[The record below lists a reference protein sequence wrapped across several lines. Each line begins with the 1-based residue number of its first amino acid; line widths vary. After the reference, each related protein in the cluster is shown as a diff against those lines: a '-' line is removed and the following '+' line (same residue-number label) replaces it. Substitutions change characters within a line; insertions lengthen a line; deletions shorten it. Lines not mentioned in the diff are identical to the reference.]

1 MAPAPDE
8 YPDFD
13 SMTPEE
19 QMAWLESLARR
30 QGANAEEFLTAAD
43 QEIPVPEDVEID
55 EPGYVPYSA
64 REAGRMP
71 SAAEEPEASAAAEE
85 TAAEPEEVAKSF
97 ATVDDAEFQARAFE
111 TAAEMTDEVEPS
123 AAGMADL
130 EGADEGL
137 EEAEL
142 ADPMTWLGSLA
153 AQPDDAA
160 LLADLERAGREDELV
175 ADWSELERTFDEP
188 AAQSELSAAL
198 DFAAAEE
205 FDLDDILGLA
215 EAGVAEEDA
224 GALDQED
231 SAGWLEGRAVRA
243 GSEEEQAQAETV
255 SALGAPDEGALRA
268 LESDQSEVLAPQGE
282 AFGAGAFAEAEP
294 ADEVIEED
302 ILGGADP
309 MTWLET
315 LARRQGASP
324 EELTT
329 EADLEIPVLPE
340 DTVVDEP
347 GYTEYSPFGILPPHR
362 DEPATEAAGREAD
375 AGQAAP
381 DELEALGESLGWLQE
396 FTEEPPADLH
406 DWLTIEDSFADA
418 DLREESATEGA
429 EQPSIG
435 ETDVL
440 AGMTD
445 DEIEQ
450 ALLRGELTP
459 EQELAWLKRGAQEL
473 AGAPEQGEAAPA
485 VPADLPDW
493 LQQMRDEAI
502 AATEFSP
509 ADAALPDWLEEPGDV
524 DADAADETEALWGAA
539 EGAAEELELGEAEV
553 SESELAAFLAGEI
566 APEQA
571 DELAEA
577 LDEEFERRLR
587 GDETEPE
594 WYAEAVSEA
603 AAPEPPLAEAEPIEM
618 PDWLVEPDEEA
629 AVESELPAWLAET
642 ELAETEG
649 ESPDSV
655 APAPE
660 WLEELRVEESDLAWL
675 AEEGRSVPPE
685 VSAGAAARQAA
696 IPEGELF
703 ESYRHRLEEAP
714 DDHAT
719 RLALA
724 RTLRAHGQIAPSLDH
739 YETLVESSH
748 LLEDV
753 ANDLSALVDE
763 QPEQP
768 RLRRLLGDAL
778 MRRGRLQEALDA
790 YRAALERL

>member
-43 QEIPVPEDVEID
+43 QDIPIPEDVEID
-55 EPGYVPYSA
+55 EPGYVPYSE
-64 REAGRMP
+64 REAGQVP
-71 SAAEEPEASAAAEE
+71 STAEEPEAPTPAEE
-85 TAAEPEEVAKSF
+85 TAAEPEEVAEPF
-97 ATVDDAEFQARAFE
+97 AALDDAEFQARAFE
-111 TAAEMTDEVEPS
+111 VAAEMNDQEEPS
-123 AAGMADL
+123 AAGIADL
-130 EGADEGL
+130 EAADEVL
-137 EEAEL
+137 EGAEL

-160 LLADLERAGREDELV
+160 LLADLERAGREEDLV

-198 DFAAAEE
+198 DFAASEE

-215 EAGVAEEDA
+215 EAGSPEEEA
-224 GALDQED
+224 GTLEQED
-231 SAGWLEGRAVRA
+231 SAGWLEGRVVRA
-243 GSEEEQAQAETV
+243 GSEEGQAPAEAAV
-255 SALGAPDEGALRA
+255 APGGSDEETAHE
-268 LESDQSEVLAPQGE
+268 LESEQPEVYQARME
-282 AFGAGAFAEAEP
+282 AAE
-294 ADEVIEED
+294 IEED

-329 EADLEIPVLPE
+329 EADLEIPELPE

-362 DEPATEAAGREAD
+362 DEAITEAVGRQTD

-381 DELEALGESLGWLQE
+381 EELEALGDSLSWLQE
-396 FTEEPPADLH
+396 FTEEPPADLRE
-406 DWLTIEDSFADA
+406 WLTVEDSFVEA
-418 DLREESATEGA
+418 DLDAESVIEGVG
-429 EQPSIG
+429 QPSAG
-435 ETDVL
+435 ETDAL

-445 DEIEQ
+445 EEIEQ

-459 EQELAWLKRGAQEL
+459 EQELAWLKRSTPDR
-473 AGAPEQGEAAPA
+473 AGAPEGGEAAPA

-509 ADAALPDWLEEPGDV
+509 TDSELPDWLEEPV
-524 DADAADETEALWGAA
+524 EEAADATDDAEALWDAAGAVS
-539 EGAAEELELGEAEV
+539 EELELSEAEV
-553 SESELAAFLAGEI
+553 SESDLAAFLAGEI
-566 APEQA
+566 APEEV

-587 GDETEPE
+587 GDESEPE
-594 WYAEAVSEA
+594 WYAEAVSER
-603 AAPEPPLAEAEPIEM
+603 AAPEPSLAEAEPIEM
-618 PDWLVEPDEEA
+618 PDWLVEPDEDA
-629 AVESELPAWLAET
+629 AAESELPAWLAET
-642 ELAETEG
+642 ED
-649 ESPDSV
+649 ESPASV

-660 WLEELRVEESDLAWL
+660 WLEELRVEESNLTWL
-675 AEEGRSVPPE
+675 AEEDRTVPPE
-685 VSAGAAARQAA
+685 VSAGAPARQAT

-724 RTLRAHGQIAPSLDH
+724 RTLRAHGQITPSLDH
-739 YETLVESSH
+739 YETLVEGAH

-753 ANDLSALVDE
+753 SNDLSALVDE

>member
-43 QEIPVPEDVEID
+43 QDIPIPEDVEID

-64 REAGRMP
+64 REAGQVP
-71 SAAEEPEASAAAEE
+71 SAAEEPEAPTTAEE
-85 TAAEPEEVAKSF
+85 TAAGPEEEAEPFVAL
-97 ATVDDAEFQARAFE
+97 DDAEFQARAFE
-111 TAAEMTDEVEPS
+111 VAAEMNDEEEPS
-123 AAGMADL
+123 AAGIADL
-130 EGADEGL
+130 EAADEVL

-142 ADPMTWLGSLA
+142 ADPMAWLGSLA

-160 LLADLERAGREDELV
+160 LLADLERAGREEDLV

-188 AAQSELSAAL
+188 AAQGELSAAL
-198 DFAAAEE
+198 DFGASEE

-215 EAGVAEEDA
+215 EAGAPEEEADA
-224 GALDQED
+224 LEQED
-231 SAGWLEGRAVRA
+231 SASWLEGRVVRA
-243 GSEEEQAQAETV
+243 RSEEEQTPAETAV
-255 SALGAPDEGALRA
+255 APGGPDEGAVHE
-268 LESDQSEVLAPQGE
+268 LESEQPDADQAWVE
-282 AFGAGAFAEAEP
+282 AAEAGAVAEATP
-294 ADEVIEED
+294 TGAAIEED

-362 DEPATEAAGREAD
+362 DEPVTEAVGRETD
-375 AGQAAP
+375 AGSTASE
-381 DELEALGESLGWLQE
+381 ELEALGESLGWLQE

-406 DWLTIEDSFADA
+406 EWLTVEDSFVEADSHA
-418 DLREESATEGA
+418 ESAIEGTG
-429 EQPSIG
+429 QPSAD
-435 ETDVL
+435 ETDAL

-459 EQELAWLKRGAQEL
+459 EQELAWLKRSAQDR
-473 AGAPEQGEAAPA
+473 AAAPDEDEVASA

-509 ADAALPDWLEEPGDV
+509 TDAVLPDWLEEPAEAETGTAD
-524 DADAADETEALWGAA
+524 DAEALWDAAGAVS
-539 EGAAEELELGEAEV
+539 EDLELSEAEV

-566 APEQA
+566 APEEV

-587 GDETEPE
+587 GDEAEPE
-594 WYAEAVSEA
+594 WYAEAMSEGG
-603 AAPEPPLAEAEPIEM
+603 APEPSLAEAEPIEM
-618 PDWLVEPDEEA
+618 PDWLVEPDEDA
-629 AVESELPAWLAET
+629 VVESELPAWLAET
-642 ELAETEG
+642 EGEPLA
-649 ESPDSV
+649 SV

-660 WLEELRVEESDLAWL
+660 WLEELQVEESDRTWL
-675 AEEGRSVPPE
+675 AEEDRAVLPE
-685 VSAGAAARQAA
+685 VSAGAPVPQAA

-724 RTLRAHGQIAPSLDH
+724 RTLRAHGQIVPSLDH
-739 YETLVESSH
+739 YETLVEGSH

-753 ANDLSALVDE
+753 SNDLSALVDE